1 MKHDK
6 KTQRSAVLARV
17 AANRN
22 LEEED
27 DDIVRNMTN
36 LILHKQEQSNLP
48 WDKNVLDLDTAT
60 NSNVTNVMRASTSK
74 RQPF

>member
-36 LILHKQEQSNLP
+36 LILHKQEQFNLP
-48 WDKNVLDLDTAT
+48 WEKNLLELDTAT

>member
-48 WDKNVLDLDTAT
+48 WEKNVLDLETAT

>member
-48 WDKNVLDLDTAT
+48 WEKNFLDLETAT

>member
-48 WDKNVLDLDTAT
+48 WEKNVLDLDTAT